1 MAKLTVEIVTPEK
14 RILSVQAD
22 EAIVP
27 GGTGLFGV
35 RPGHTP
41 FLSLMEPG
49 ELTLMDGGKRDV
61 YFIAGGFVEV
71 ANDKVLVLA
80 DAAEHVSGIDVEGAR
95 KRLGEAQERLK
106 GLSSEDARYA
116 LEQATVR
123 RETARIGAAGARG

>member
-27 GGTGLFGV
+27 GGEGLFGV

-41 FLSLMEPG
+41 FLSLVEPG
-49 ELTLMDGGKRDV
+49 TLTLIEGGRQDR

-71 ANDKVLVLA
+71 SNDKVLVLA
-80 DAAEHVSGIDVEGAR
+80 DAAEHVTGIDVGGAR
-95 KRLGEAQERLK
+95 RRMAEAEARLK
-106 GLSSEDARYA
+106 DLNAADARYA
-116 LEQATVR
+116 LEQAAVR
-123 RETARIGAAGARG
+123 REAARIGAAETR